1 MTTIGL
7 HGARAA
13 RTGVA
18 TVLRSPNGSYEAS
31 VSNSGLFT
39 APGLLDNFGIYNVE
53 SNSTGYNLLRGTDS
67 TNAAANATALTGLWN
82 AIAAAGKGGII
93 FFPPGDWP
101 CNAVT
106 LNHAQS
112 TGKSISIWGCGGATI
127 LKFYGASGPYLT
139 IASNSNSP
147 VQMCGIKDIWIN
159 HGAVPSGG
167 ATIRLGYTSRY
178 IMENVIL
185 FGGEARIAVQL
196 IASAS
201 VHMKSCTLTVQDST
215 SAICLDIATTVS
227 TGGVQ
232 LTSCDLSGVYPKTR
246 GIALNNTALMD
257 TIVLNGVSLKDHLIG
272 FTSQFGTG
280 NVVNVQMNGGYTDGC
295 DYGVILAPQTG
306 ATYGSFDFSNVWMYG
321 AKQNLILSE
330 INGGTLSSVS
340 ATGGVMPGATE
351 GPIELIGAVTDVN
364 ITGVR
369 CGGGETNTGGYGG
382 IKLSDDGSGNVP
394 NIVTIS
400 GNTIKVGASADACIV
415 APAGTTTFTIVGN
428 TLVGGADSD
437 GLALTGGTGTAR
449 VAANNSYTA

>member
-1 MTTIGL
+1 MQGYLTALPGVLPI
-7 HGARAA
+7 ARW
-13 RTGVA
+13 
-18 TVLRSPNGSYEAS
+18 
-31 VSNSGLFT
+31 
-39 APGLLDNFGIYNVE
+39 LLSRFGIYVV
-53 SNSTGYNLLRGTDS
+53 SQWGVKTGSDS
-67 TNAAANATALTGLWN
+67 TNAAANATALTALWN
-82 AIAAAGKGGII
+82 LIAAAGYGGTI

-106 LNHAQS
+106 LNHAQ
-112 TGKSISIWGCGGATI
+112 TTAKSISIVGAGGATR
-127 LKFYGASGPYLT
+127 LKFYGASGPYLN
-139 IASNSNSP
+139 IAIGSTSP
-147 VQMCGIKDIWIN
+147 VQMCGIRDIWIN
-159 HGAVPSGG
+159 HGATPSGG

-185 FGGEARIAVQL
+185 FGSEARICVQL

-201 VHMKSCTLTVQDST
+201 VHMKSCTLTVQDHA
-215 SAICLDIATTVS
+215 SAICLDIATTIS

-232 LTSCDLSGVYPKTR
+232 LTSCDLSGVYPNTR

-306 ATYGSFDFSNVWMYG
+306 ATYGSFDFGNVWMYG
-321 AKQNLILSE
+321 AKQNLILSK
-330 INGGTLSSVS
+330 INGGVLSSVS
-340 ATGGVMPGATE
+340 VTGGVMPGAAD
-351 GPIELIGAVTDVN
+351 GPIEMIGSVADVT

-369 CGGGETNTGGYGG
+369 IGGGETNTAGEAG

-394 NIVTIS
+394 TRVTIT
-400 GNTIKVGASADACIV
+400 GNQIKVGSSATACIV
-415 APAGTTTFTIVGN
+415 APAATATFTIVGN
-428 TLVGGADSD
+428 TLIGGADAD

-449 VAANNSYTA
+449 VAANNSYTV